1 MNNVEKVLDDSFFVN
16 FFLSAY
22 EMKNNTFQKRPC
34 RYTCKQLNKIKTLKL
49 DIWSKNVKI

>member
-1 MNNVEKVLDDSFFVN
+1 MNNVEKVLDDSFFVK